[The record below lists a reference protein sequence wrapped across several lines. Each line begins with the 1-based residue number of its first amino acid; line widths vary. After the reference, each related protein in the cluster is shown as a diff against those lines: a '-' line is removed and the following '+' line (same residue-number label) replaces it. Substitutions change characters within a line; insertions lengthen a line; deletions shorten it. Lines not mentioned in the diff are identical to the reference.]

1 MKGSVLPQA
10 LILRA
15 QQLQNMDNPHI
26 SQPNVRNTA
35 VDEENNV
42 TYQIMAFRQMNREEV
57 VGTIRQYLSQPSMRK
72 RKKPERNKVITITTS
87 YGLRPGL

>member
-1 MKGSVLPQA
+1 
-10 LILRA
+10 
-15 QQLQNMDNPHI
+15 MDNPHI

-35 VDEENNV
+35 VDEESNV
-42 TYQIMAFRQMNREEV
+42 TYHIMAFRQMSREEV
-57 VGTIRQYLSQPSMRK
+57 VGTIRQYLSQPSLRK